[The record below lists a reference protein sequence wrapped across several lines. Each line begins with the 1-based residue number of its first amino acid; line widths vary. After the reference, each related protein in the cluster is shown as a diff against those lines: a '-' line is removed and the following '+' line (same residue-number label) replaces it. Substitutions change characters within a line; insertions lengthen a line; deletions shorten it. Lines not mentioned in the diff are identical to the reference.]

1 MSITCDRLA
10 IDSTTNIYTGVKLY
24 RLQDNT
30 TRSVLLSTHCIGA
43 IGRGKW
49 MLICY
54 RMFQAKVASKTRN
67 SYRPQTLTE
76 HWITNRFSHTSTT

>member
-1 MSITCDRLA
+1 MIVHLCCSYNYLFGLCRGDVTEGRVKAGIRTILITCDRLA

-43 IGRGKW
+43 IGRGNW
-49 MLICY
+49 MLIC
-54 RMFQAKVASKTRN
+54 F
-67 SYRPQTLTE
+67 
-76 HWITNRFSHTSTT
+76 